1 MSSVAQL
8 VALCMLTVTLLLE
21 VGCVSRRT
29 YDRVKTGTLEQTQAL
44 EAARE
49 DVRAL
54 DREIVD
60 LQASN
65 RRKDAALSELRASI
79 QREEAQLPMMRERA
93 EDTFASLKTEVAT
106 SMNQSWDLARK
117 IVDVRQET
125 VSLQTKVAQ
134 HKEEIEQAK
143 LSALVASSAN
153 GPPQAQATAIEPSPS
168 TVPTNSSAASPPI
181 EPTDSTPPSPPP
193 VTPAVPSPSVEVDP
207 PSTGDDSWIGMI
219 LSWLSKIWN
228 WLFG

>member
-1 MSSVAQL
+1 MSSAAQL
-8 VALCMLTVTLLLE
+8 VALCMLTMTLLLE

-65 RRKDAALSELRASI
+65 RREDAALSELRASI

-93 EDTFASLKTEVAT
+93 EDTFATLKTEVAT

-153 GPPQAQATAIEPSPS
+153 GPPQATAIEPSPS